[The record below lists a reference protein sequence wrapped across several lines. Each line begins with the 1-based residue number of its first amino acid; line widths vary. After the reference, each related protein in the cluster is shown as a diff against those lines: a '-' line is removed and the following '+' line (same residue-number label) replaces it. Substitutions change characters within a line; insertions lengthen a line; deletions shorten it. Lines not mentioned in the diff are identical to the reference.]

1 MMRNTTLLAL
11 LLMAMGSTAQQ
22 LPQFTQYFMNDY
34 AINPATAG
42 IRENIEI
49 RSNNRYQWE
58 GLTDAPRTYTLSLSV
73 PMSDQKLGVGAYLF
87 TDIVGPTRRVG
98 FQLGGAYRLP
108 ISEAL
113 TLGVGVSVGMLE
125 YSVDGHKIELRDQN
139 DIALINALGRTR
151 VVDAKAGIF
160 LEGDDFYFGFS
171 IPQVAQNNVDL
182 YSTSIAGNSTLKTHM
197 FVTAGYR
204 YEINEDYKIEPNI
217 MVKYV
222 SPTPIKVDIS
232 VRGIFRD
239 FLWLGG
245 SYRNNDAF
253 TAMIGVKIQ
262 DKILIGYSHDFT
274 TSDIRNYSS
283 GTHEVMLGLDI
294 PKPGID

>member
-1 MMRNTTLLAL
+1 MMRITALLAL
-11 LLMAMGSTAQQ
+11 ITLGLGSSAQQ

-42 IRENIEI
+42 LRDNIEI

-58 GLTDAPRTYTLSLSV
+58 GITDAPRTYTLSISV
-73 PMSDQKLGVGAYLF
+73 PMADKNLGMGAYLF

-98 FQLGGAYRLP
+98 FQVGGAYRLP
-108 ISEAL
+108 ISETL
-113 TLGVGVSVGMLE
+113 SLGVGVSVGLLE

-139 DIALINALGRTR
+139 DIALTNALGRTR
-151 VVDAKAGIF
+151 VVDAKAGIY
-160 LEGDDFYFGFS
+160 LSSDDFYFGFS

-197 FVTAGYR
+197 FITAGYK
-204 YEINEDYKIEPNI
+204 YEVNEDYKIEPNV

-222 SPTPIKVDIS
+222 SPVPLKVDFS
-232 VRGIFRD
+232 VRGIYKD

-253 TAMIGVKIQ
+253 TAMIGIKFQ

-274 TSDIRNYSS
+274 TSDIRNYST

-294 PKPGID
+294 AKP

>member
-1 MMRNTTLLAL
+1 MMRITLLFAL
-11 LLMAMGSTAQQ
+11 LIIGWGLTAQQ

-42 IRENIEI
+42 LRENIEI

-58 GLTDAPRTYTLSLSV
+58 GITDAPRTYTLSLSV
-73 PMSDQKLGVGAYLF
+73 PMADQNLGMGAYLF

-98 FQLGGAYRLP
+98 FQVGGAYRLP
-108 ISEAL
+108 LSEAL

-125 YSVDGHKIELRDQN
+125 YSVDGQKIELGNPN
-139 DIALINALGRTR
+139 DIALADALGRTR

-160 LEGDDFYFGFS
+160 LNAENYYFGFS

-182 YSTSIAGNSTLKTHM
+182 YSTSIAGNSTLETHM

-204 YEINEDYKIEPNI
+204 YEVNEDYTIEPNL
-217 MVKYV
+217 MLKYV
-222 SPTPIKVDIS
+222 SPAPIKLDIS

-239 FLWLGG
+239 IIWLGG

-253 TAMIGVKIQ
+253 SAMIGINIQ

-274 TSDIRNYSS
+274 TSDIRNYST
-283 GTHEVMLGLDI
+283 GTHEVMLGLDV
-294 PKPGID
+294 PKP